1 MISILIN
8 STIQNQLAVKR
19 YQADLPKSQNHPI
32 QYQQVP
38 CILIV
43 LGIDLQ

>member
-19 YQADLPKSQNHPI
+19 YQEDLPKSQNHPI

-38 CILIV
+38 FSMNV
-43 LGIDLQ
+43 L